1 MAGSGTRLPDDESSL
16 RPSSSRYLLAE
27 SRKEQCPTGW
37 SRGDQHDLKAG
48 MFQLGRQQEVTNL
61 KAGMFQL
68 GRQQE
73 SETNAIV
80 NRSSVPVESRGLAAE
95 RAWKNGYYLAGVTSR
110 GAAWWQAG
118 RPSTLG
124 QV

>member
-1 MAGSGTRLPDDESSL
+1 MAVSGTGLPDDESSL

-37 SRGDQHDLKAG
+37 SRGDQHD
-48 MFQLGRQQEVTNL
+48 L

-110 GAAWWQAG
+110 EAAW
-118 RPSTLG
+118 
-124 QV
+124 